1 LRNSI
6 KKIERNLQLAKHAI
20 DKREEH
26 VKELNPLAA
35 SQHGLAKSAL
45 KDAINKIEI
54 KKKELK

>member
-6 KKIERNLQLAKHAI
+6 RKIERNLQLAKHAI
-20 DKREEH
+20 EKREEH

-45 KDAINKIEI
+45 NDAINKIENR
-54 KKKELK
+54 KKELK

>member
-1 LRNSI
+1 M
-6 KKIERNLQLAKHAI
+6 KIDRNLQLAKHAI